1 MKHTLNI
8 LVNNHAGVMSH
19 VSGLFTRRG
28 YNIDSIA
35 VGVTENPEFSNI
47 TIVVKGDDSV
57 VAQVKKQL
65 LKLPDVMSV
74 VDLQYNESI
83 TRELVLIV
91 VKAQDT
97 NRIEIISICNVFHAK
112 IVDMTEDTVM
122 VEFSGN
128 PRQVSVIV
136 NMLKKF
142 GIMEMSR
149 TGQIA
154 LSCQSAIYN
163 KN

>member
-35 VGVTENPEFSNI
+35 VGVTENPELSNI